1 MRTSVFPEG
10 ARLAGEVRGAG
21 DLVVLGTIEG
31 AIDLD
36 GALTVEA
43 SGLVKGEVR
52 ARAMILR
59 GRVEGPVVVLELLRL
74 EAGARLVG
82 DVVADRVSAA
92 GGSLLSG
99 RVRMT
104 GAERLKRTSGGT
116 ITAPFTSSGTI
127 AAPRSSSG
135 TIAAP
140 PSSETA
146 PAHEPSR
153 PTALPRERL
162 GASLGPRETSA
173 PQPGAEARAVLPP
186 LVSVAPQHA
195 VVTLPSPAS
204 PVAAITLPIPASSP
218 AAITLPAPDDR
229 PSKGPPAVPRLGR
242 VQSRGRP

>member
-1 MRTSVFPEG
+1 VFPEG
-10 ARLAGEVRGAG
+10 ARLVGEVRGAG
-21 DLVVLGTIEG
+21 DLVVRGTIEG

-43 SGLVKGEVR
+43 TGLVKGEVR
-52 ARAMILR
+52 ARSMILR

-74 EAGARLVG
+74 DAGARLAG

-104 GAERLKRTSGGT
+104 GAERLKRTAGGT

-140 PSSETA
+140 A
-146 PAHEPSR
+146 PPGELRPPHEPQR
-153 PTALPRERL
+153 PTALPPE
-162 GASLGPRETSA
+162 SLGGPAAAREASVA
-173 PQPGAEARAVLPP
+173 RPSPGAAAP
-186 LVSVAPQHA
+186 LLSVAPQHA

-204 PVAAITLPIPASSP
+204 PIAAITLPIPASSP
-218 AAITLPAPDDR
+218 AAITLPAPEDR
-229 PSKGPPAVPRLGR
+229 ASKGPPAVPRLGR
-242 VQSRGRP
+242 VQSRGRS